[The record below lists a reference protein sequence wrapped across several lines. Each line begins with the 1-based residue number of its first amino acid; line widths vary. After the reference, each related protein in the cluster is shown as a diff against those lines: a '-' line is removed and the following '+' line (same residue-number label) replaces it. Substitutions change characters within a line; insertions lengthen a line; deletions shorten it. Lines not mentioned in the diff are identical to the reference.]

1 MERPLTRHIR
11 PEGEPLDIKAYEK
24 AGGYQSVR
32 KAVGKTEPKDV
43 IASVKKAALKGRG
56 GAGFPAGVKW
66 GFMPPPDKARRP
78 RYLCVNADEMEP
90 GTFKDRIILE
100 GAPHLLIEGVVDAAY
115 AIQADVAYI
124 FLRWAYKRSARRLEK
139 AIREA
144 YDAGYLGRNILGSG
158 YDLDLHL
165 HTSMGRYMAGEET
178 GLLNSLEGKRASPRF
193 KPPYPAVSGLF
204 GHPTTVNNVETLSCV
219 PYIVNYGPEAFL
231 ALSRTEE
238 GGTKIYG
245 VSGKVRKPGGW
256 ELPMGT
262 PMRELMAHAGGMR
275 EGLTLRGW
283 IPGGASCAFM
293 VPEHLDVPL
302 DFTNAAK
309 TGSSLGTGT
318 AVVMDDRTCPVGFIL
333 SLQRFFARES
343 CGWCTPCW
351 GALPWV
357 EKTLAAMERG
367 EGRPEDLEI
376 LDFHCRNILQG
387 HTYCVLAPSAMN
399 SLRSGLEYFRG
410 DFERHIKEHR
420 CPWRA

>member
-1 MERPLTRHIR
+1 MERPLTQHIQ
-11 PEGEPLDIKAYEK
+11 PGGEPMDIKAYEK

-32 KAVGKTEPKDV
+32 KAVGKIESKDV
-43 IASVKKAALKGRG
+43 IELVKKAVLKGRG
-56 GAGFPAGVKW
+56 GAGFQAGVKW
-66 GFMPPPDKARRP
+66 GFMPPPDQARRP
-78 RYLCVNADEMEP
+78 RYLCANADEMEP
-90 GTFKDRIILE
+90 GTFKDRTIME
-100 GAPHLLIEGVVDAAY
+100 GVPHLLLEGMIAAAY
-115 AIQADVAYI
+115 AIQADIAYI
-124 FLRWAYKRSARRLEK
+124 FLRWAYKTSARRLEK

-144 YDAGYLGRNILGSG
+144 YDAGYLGKNILGSG
-158 YDLDLHL
+158 YNLEMYL
-165 HTSMGRYMAGEET
+165 HTSLGRYIAGEET
-178 GLLNSLEGKRASPRF
+178 GLLNSLEGKRATPRS

-219 PYIVNYGPEAFL
+219 PYIINNGPEAFL

-245 VSGKVRKPGGW
+245 VSGKVNKPGAW

-262 PMRELMAHAGGMR
+262 PMRELIEHAGGMR

-309 TGSSLGTGT
+309 TGSALGTGT
-318 AVVMDDRTCPVGFIL
+318 AVVMDDRTCPVGFVH

-367 EGRPEDLEI
+367 EGRPGDLEI
-376 LDFHCRNILQG
+376 LDFHCRNILPG
-387 HTYCVLAPSAMN
+387 HTYCVLAPSAME
-399 SLRSGLEYFRG
+399 SLRSGLKYFRE
-410 DFERHIKEHR
+410 DFERHIREHR
-420 CPWRA
+420 CAWRT